1 MISFFSEGIEQ
12 TFGIPAS
19 LASGIIVACLV
30 LAIIIIRLNE
40 TDEKNKKS
48 KKHNKKEINKNEK
61 KEYNIYDYLAGI
73 LALNAIIITLIYF
86 FNEIPNFY
94 PYEPNG
100 FYIVVSWIAFALINN
115 KADYGTWAY
124 KDKEEN

>member
-19 LASGIIVACLV
+19 LATGIIGVCLV

-40 TDEKNKKS
+40 TDEKNTKS
-48 KKHNKKEINKNEK
+48 KKQNKKKINKNEK

-94 PYEPNG
+94 PFEPNG
-100 FYIVVSWIAFALINN
+100 FYIVVSWIVFALFNN
-115 KADYGTWAY
+115 KADYGTWTY
-124 KDKEEN
+124 KDKE

>member
-19 LASGIIVACLV
+19 FAAGFIGVCLV
-30 LAIIIIRLNE
+30 IAVIIIRSNE
-40 TDEKNKKS
+40 TVEKNKKS
-48 KKHNKKEINKNEK
+48 KKRNKKINKNKK
-61 KEYNIYDYLAGI
+61 KEDNIYTYIAGI
-73 LALNAIIITLIYF
+73 LALNAIIITVVYF

-94 PYEPNG
+94 PFEPNG

-115 KADYGTWAY
+115 KADYGTWTY
-124 KDKEEN
+124 NDKE

>member
-19 LASGIIVACLV
+19 LASGIIVVCLV

-48 KKHNKKEINKNEK
+48 KKQKKKKINKNEK

-86 FNEIPNFY
+86 FDEIPNFY
-94 PYEPNG
+94 PFEPNG
-100 FYIVVSWIAFALINN
+100 FYIVVSWIVFALFNN
-115 KADYGTWAY
+115 KADYGTWTY
-124 KDKEEN
+124 KDKE

>member
-19 LASGIIVACLV
+19 FAASIIVVCLV
-30 LAIIIIRLNE
+30 VAIIIIRSNE
-40 TDEKNKKS
+40 TGENKKKS
-48 KKHNKKEINKNEK
+48 KKQNKK
-61 KEYNIYDYLAGI
+61 KEDNIYTCLAGI

-94 PYEPNG
+94 PFEPNG
-100 FYIVVSWIAFALINN
+100 FYIVISWIAFALINN
-115 KADYGTWAY
+115 KADYGTWTY
-124 KDKEEN
+124 KDKE

>member
-12 TFGIPAS
+12 TFRIPAS
-19 LASGIIVACLV
+19 LATGIISVCLV

-48 KKHNKKEINKNEK
+48 KKQNKKKINKNEK
-61 KEYNIYDYLAGI
+61 KEYNIYNYLAVI

-86 FNEIPNFY
+86 YNKIPNFY
-94 PYEPNG
+94 PFEPNG

-115 KADYGTWAY
+115 KADNGTWVY
-124 KDKEEN
+124 KDKE